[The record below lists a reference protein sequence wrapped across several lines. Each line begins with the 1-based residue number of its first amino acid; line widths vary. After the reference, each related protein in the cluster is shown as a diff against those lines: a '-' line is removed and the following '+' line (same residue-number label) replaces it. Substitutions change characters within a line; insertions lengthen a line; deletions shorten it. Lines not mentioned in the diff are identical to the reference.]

1 MECVS
6 DLNSS
11 TSLTLAWGNPAANSI
26 ESYTYDGSVW
36 TNGFAGVYH
45 MGQAVLGKQSDSS
58 PSANHATDSGFV
70 DGNQT
75 TPVVAAYRTQGSGSA
90 GALTTPSGSLNSVQ
104 EGSYT
109 ISGWFKRS
117 SASAGYP
124 NAFLAR
130 GYNGGQSDG
139 VLNNINTMIT
149 RAYDGQRIWTT
160 EDLFIDGDGQFRNAG
175 VGITQNDNFM
185 FLAMSTFVVPETGAY
200 RFKMEW
206 KDDRAVGWMDLNKN
220 NTFDLASEKLGGNNN
235 WESAVLNLTA
245 GDKHLFATAMA
256 EWGGG
261 SRHRSLIKTPSI
273 TSYALI
279 DPSSA
284 AQDGMWIIDPAA
296 PWGVGYFQHGSPVE
310 RQLWFCH
317 GWSLQACVQSFQ
329 RCGLDVLDGNQ
340 CGFSQSMVPCH
351 GRSRPSR
358 RNCQDLCQWC
368 ARQVRYFHSQFAGY
382 GGRRV
387 ALLPDLRG

>member
-1 MECVS
+1 MRP
-6 DLNSS
+6 
-11 TSLTLAWGNPAANSI
+11 TLALSTVTKRLRLLPLTVPKG
-26 ESYTYDGSVW
+26 
-36 TNGFAGVYH
+36 
-45 MGQAVLGKQSDSS
+45 AVRRA
-58 PSANHATDSGFV
+58 P
-70 DGNQT
+70 
-75 TPVVAAYRTQGSGSA
+75 
-90 GALTTPSGSLNSVQ
+90 LTTPSGSLNSVQ

-279 DPSSA
+279 DPSSRPRRNVDHRPGRSLGSVISNMDLLSKGNFGFA
-284 AQDGMWIIDPAA
+284 MDGAYKP
-296 PWGVGYFQHGSPVE
+296 VFNHSGS
-310 RQLWFCH
+310 
-317 GWSLQACVQSFQ
+317 
-329 RCGLDVLDGNQ
+329 CGLDV
-340 CGFSQSMVPCH
+340 P
-351 GRSRPSR
+351 
-358 RNCQDLCQWC
+358 
-368 ARQVRYFHSQFAGY
+368 
-382 GGRRV
+382 
-387 ALLPDLRG
+387 

>member
-1 MECVS
+1 MRP
-6 DLNSS
+6 
-11 TSLTLAWGNPAANSI
+11 TLALSTVTKRLRLLPLTVPKG
-26 ESYTYDGSVW
+26 
-36 TNGFAGVYH
+36 
-45 MGQAVLGKQSDSS
+45 AVRRA
-58 PSANHATDSGFV
+58 P
-70 DGNQT
+70 
-75 TPVVAAYRTQGSGSA
+75 
-90 GALTTPSGSLNSVQ
+90 TTPSGSLNSVQ

-160 EDLFIDGDGQFRNAG
+160 EDLFINGDAEFRNAG

-200 RFKMEW
+200 RFKMDW
-206 KDDRAVGWMDLNKN
+206 KDDRAIGWMDLNKN

-261 SRHRSLIKTPSI
+261 SRHRSWIKTPTI

-296 PWGVGYFQHGSPVE
+296 PWGSVISNMDLLSKGNFGFAMDGAYKPVFNHSSAAG
-310 RQLWFCH
+310 LT
-317 GWSLQACVQSFQ
+317 SLTAT
-329 RCGLDVLDGNQ
+329 NAA
-340 CGFSQSMVPCH
+340 SQSMVPRH
-351 GRSRPSR
+351 GRSRPTS
-358 RNCQDLCQWC
+358 RNCQNLRKRC
-368 ARQVRYFHSQFAGY
+368 ARQNRYFLCQFAGY